1 MVTQCKSFVGSLGT
15 EYNVDRDEVPKIGN
29 LYFVRQS
36 IYGLTRGDIVL
47 VYTTLRYPHFT
58 EKGVFEL
65 VIGVIAPNGEE
76 AKTMVF
82 SFHDGSWLCSFEP
95 IEWDITR
102 KHPKFGR

>member
-1 MVTQCKSFVGSLGT
+1 MITHCKSFTSSQGT

-82 SFHDGSWLCSFEP
+82 SFHDGNWRDSLVEAQW
-95 IEWDITR
+95 
-102 KHPKFGR
+102 

>member
-1 MVTQCKSFVGSLGT
+1 MVAQHKSFTFTSSGGT
-15 EYNVDRDEVPKIGN
+15 EFNVERDEVPRIGR
-29 LYFVRQS
+29 LYFMRES
-36 IYGLTRGDIVL
+36 IFGLTRGDIVL

-82 SFHDGSWLCSFEP
+82 SFHDGNWRDSLVEAQW
-95 IEWDITR
+95 
-102 KHPKFGR
+102 